1 MKRIPIYY
9 LFIFLFFCCSCSE
22 DMPDACIIPESTITE
37 TFFLPTSV
45 IAFMDVYEDP
55 FRMRTT
61 AAVSDLVSQIRY
73 IIYNES
79 GDRVQEEVL
88 TETEIE
94 SGFRVTLPAGEYR
107 MCVLGEGRVVNYT
120 PVGYPPVEVQAEP
133 ALGDIWVAAEQRS
146 RAAVYHDYFFA
157 GLSFT
162 AGSPGVKSV
171 VLRRITGLVQVD
183 MKKVAPD
190 IVLHT
195 ISIGFS
201 VNRMYN
207 NFHTDGR
214 YSCSGQFTESTSP
227 YAIFH
232 TLRHNP
238 ETGYYEGVYFPT
250 LPDNFDCTL
259 IISYRQNGR
268 VRNRR
273 ILLSDLPVK
282 ANQRTRLSLVLE

>member
-1 MKRIPIYY
+1 MKQKPVYY
-9 LFIFLFFCCSCSE
+9 LFIFLFFCFSCLE
-22 DMPDACIIPESTITE
+22 DMPEECIIPESAVTE
-37 TFFLPTSV
+37 TFFFPTSS
-45 IAFMDVYEDP
+45 AGFADVYEDP
-55 FRMRTT
+55 FGMK
-61 AAVSDLVSQIRY
+61 AAVAVPEVINQIRCV
-73 IIYNES
+73 IYNEA
-79 GDRVQEEVL
+79 GENVQEKEL
-88 TETEIE
+88 TEAEIKD
-94 SGFRVTLPAGEYR
+94 GFRIVLPAGEYR
-107 MCVLGEGRVVNYT
+107 MCVLGEGRIINYI
-120 PVGYPPVEVQAEP
+120 PVGYPPVEIQAGP
-133 ALGDIWVAAEQRS
+133 SLGDVWVAAEQRS

-162 AGSPGVKSV
+162 AGSPGIKSV

-183 MKKVAPD
+183 MKKVSPD

-207 NFHTDGR
+207 NFHTDGS

-227 YAIFH
+227 YTIFH

-250 LPDNFDCTL
+250 LPDNLDCTL
-259 IISYRQNGR
+259 IIGYTQNGR
-268 VRNRR
+268 VRSRH

-282 ANQRTRLSLVLE
+282 ANQRTRLPLVLE